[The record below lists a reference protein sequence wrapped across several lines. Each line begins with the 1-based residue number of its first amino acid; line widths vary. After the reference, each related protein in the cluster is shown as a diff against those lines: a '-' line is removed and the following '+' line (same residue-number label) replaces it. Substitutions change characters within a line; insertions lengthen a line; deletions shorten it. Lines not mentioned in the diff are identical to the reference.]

1 MSYNNNRPP
10 RQNVPMGGPPA
21 MRGAMAGK
29 AKNFKK
35 AWGQLI
41 KYIRPFY
48 KPIIIAMIFAVV
60 STVLTL
66 IGPLFVEDITNEL
79 SNGVYNSINLN
90 KIIKYTAIVGC
101 LILLGSVLNYIV
113 GYIMATVTRL
123 LSKNLRKDISRKINV
138 VPLAYLDKT
147 THGDLLSRTTNDVD
161 TISMSL
167 DHSIITIITS
177 SLSLIGSLVV
187 MFIKSW
193 IMALAAIGSSFVGL
207 ILVTIIVKKSQ
218 KHFIKQQYALGDM
231 NGHIEEVYSGHNIV
245 KAYNAEKEV
254 TLAFN
259 DINSTLYKSAWKSQ
273 FLSGSMMPIMG
284 FVGNLGFVVVCVVG
298 AALTLNGSIEIGTIS
313 AFMLYIKYFTNPL
326 TQIAQVTT
334 NIQSA
339 AAASERVFT
348 VLNEEELPNEA
359 HKTKKLENCK
369 GNVEFKNVKFGYS
382 KNKTIIKDFS
392 ASVKAGQKVAIVGPT
407 GAGKTT
413 LVNLIMRFYEID
425 SGEILIDGVNI
436 QDLTR
441 DNIHN
446 LFSMVLQD
454 TWIYSGTIKDNVVY
468 SKENV
473 SDEQI
478 KEACKAVGLHHFI
491 KTLPQGYDTILDE
504 NTTISAG
511 QKQLLT
517 IARAMIQNCPMLIL
531 DEATSSVDTRLEILI
546 QKAMDKLTKNR
557 TSFVIAHR
565 LSTIK
570 NADLIL
576 VMKDGD
582 VIESGNHESLLSQNG
597 FYAEL
602 YNSQFEED

>member
-1 MSYNNNRPP
+1 MSYNKNRPP

-35 AWGQLI
+35 AWHQLI

-48 KPIIIAMIFAVV
+48 KPVIIAMIFAVF

-90 KIIKYTAIVGC
+90 KIIKYTSIVGC
-101 LILLGSVLNYIV
+101 LALLGSVLNYLV
-113 GYIMATVTRL
+113 GYIMTTVTRL

-147 THGDLLSRTTNDVD
+147 THGDLLSRATNDVD

-167 DHSIITIITS
+167 DHSVITIITS
-177 SLSLIGSLVV
+177 SLSIIGSLVV
-187 MFIKSW
+187 MFVKSW
-193 IMALAAIGSSFVGL
+193 IMALAAIASSLVGF

-254 TLAFN
+254 TIDFN
-259 DINSTLYKSAWKSQ
+259 NINSTLYKSAWKSQ

-348 VLNEEELPNEA
+348 VLEEEELASEEY
-359 HKTKKLENCK
+359 KTKTLYKCK
-369 GNVEFKNVKFGYS
+369 GNVEFKNVKFGYT
-382 KNKTIIKDFS
+382 KDKTIIKDFS

-436 QDLTR
+436 QNLTR

-468 SKENV
+468 NKENIT
-473 SDEQI
+473 DEQI

-546 QKAMDKLTKNR
+546 QEAMDKLTKNR

-582 VIESGNHESLLSQNG
+582 VIESGNHEELLKKNG